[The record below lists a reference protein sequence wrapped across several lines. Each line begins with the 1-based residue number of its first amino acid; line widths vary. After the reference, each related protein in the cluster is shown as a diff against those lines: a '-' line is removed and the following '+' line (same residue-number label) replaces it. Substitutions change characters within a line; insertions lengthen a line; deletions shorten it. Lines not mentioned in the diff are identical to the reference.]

1 MTTPDDRFARISA
14 LFDEALA
21 HAPADRGAFL
31 DRACA
36 SDPGVR
42 AEVLA
47 LIDAD
52 ARAGGF
58 LTPDGPGVRAL
69 LLGGDG
75 DARPPGTVMGAY
87 RIERRLG
94 AGGMG
99 AVYLAHDTMLG
110 RPVTLKV
117 LHPDAGADAKRQ
129 ERLRFEARAAAGLA
143 HPNIATVYALEE
155 FDGELCIVGEFVPGR
170 TARELLEEGPL
181 GLQDVLR
188 IATDVA
194 RALEAAHARGILHRD
209 LKPENIL
216 VGDNGVTRVLDFGIA
231 RPLTPP
237 EGPRLTATGMVIGT
251 PGYISPEQLEGAH
264 GDARSDLFS
273 FGIVLYELVTGANPF
288 QGPTPASTA
297 ARILTLAPPPPSRV
311 NPISPPALD
320 AVVARCLRKDPAA
333 RYQAAAEVIA
343 DLVRLAAVIAGG
355 PGATLPGPA
364 PAPDSEPHPQA
375 RAWWRIHQRAV
386 IAVVAALAIG
396 AWWVAS
402 WVGGPLRFALFAC
415 VLALA
420 VADGTLRVNLLFVE
434 RQRLSATA
442 SQLARARPWLLTI
455 ELVMGV
461 IVAGAASLVLDR
473 HEAVGV
479 AMLAVS
485 AAMIVTAW
493 AIEPVTTGAAF
504 SGAADTAPPRPP
516 SADQSG

>member
-21 HAPADRGAFL
+21 RAPADRDAFL
-31 DRACA
+31 DRACEG
-36 SDPGVR
+36 DPGVR

-47 LIDAD
+47 LLDAD
-52 ARAGGF
+52 ASAGGF
-58 LTPDGPGVRAL
+58 LVPDGPGVGAL
-69 LLGGDG
+69 LLGDDG
-75 DARPPGTVMGAY
+75 DTRPPGTVMGAY

-94 AGGMG
+94 SGGMG
-99 AVYLAHDTMLG
+99 AVYLAHDTVLG

-117 LHPDAGADAKRQ
+117 LHPDDGADAKRQ

-170 TARELLEEGPL
+170 TARELLVEGPL

-216 VGDNGVTRVLDFGIA
+216 VGNNGVTRVLDFGIA
-231 RPLTPP
+231 RPLAVHD
-237 EGPRLTATGMVIGT
+237 GPRLTAIGMVVGT

-297 ARILTLAPPPPSRV
+297 ARVLTLDPPPPSRA

-333 RYQAAAEVIA
+333 RYATAADVIA
-343 DLVRLAAVIAGG
+343 DLERLASVINGG
-355 PGATLPGPA
+355 PGGTPP
-364 PAPDSEPHPQA
+364 EPVTTPHGTAHSQA

-386 IAVVAALAIG
+386 IAVVALLAIG

-402 WVGGPLRFALFAC
+402 WVGGPMRYALFAC

-434 RQRLSATA
+434 RQRLSAMA
-442 SQLARARPWLLTI
+442 SQLARTRPWLLAL
-455 ELVMGV
+455 ELIMGLLT
-461 IVAGAASLVLDR
+461 AGSASLVLAE
-473 HEAVGV
+473 HEAVGA

-485 AAMIVTAW
+485 AAMIVTVW
-493 AIEPVTTGAAF
+493 AIEPVTMAAAF
-504 SGAADTAPPRPP
+504 TDADTAPPRIR
-516 SADQSG
+516 SADRSG

>member
-14 LFDEALA
+14 LFDDALA
-21 HAPADRGAFL
+21 HAPADRDAFL
-31 DRACA
+31 DRACDD
-36 SDPGVR
+36 DPGVR

-47 LIDAD
+47 LLDAD
-52 ARAGGF
+52 ASAGGF
-58 LTPDGPGVRAL
+58 LVPDGPGVGAL
-69 LLGGDG
+69 LLGDEG

-94 AGGMG
+94 SGGMG
-99 AVYLAHDTMLG
+99 AVYLAYDTVLG

-117 LHPDAGADAKRQ
+117 LHPDDGADAKRQ

-155 FDGELCIVGEFVPGR
+155 LDGELCIVGEFVPGR
-170 TARELLEEGPL
+170 TARERLEEGPL
-181 GLQDVLR
+181 GLHDVLR

-194 RALEAAHARGILHRD
+194 HALEAAHARGILHRD

-231 RPLTPP
+231 RPLAVHD
-237 EGPRLTATGMVIGT
+237 GPRLTAIGMVVGT

-288 QGPTPASTA
+288 LGSTPASTS
-297 ARILTLAPPPPSRV
+297 ARVLTLDPPPPSRV

-333 RYQAAAEVIA
+333 RYATAADVIA
-343 DLVRLAAVIAGG
+343 DLERLASVIAGG
-355 PGATLPGPA
+355 PDITPA
-364 PAPDSEPHPQA
+364 APVTTSRGTAVSPA
-375 RAWWRIHQRAV
+375 RAWWRVHQRAV
-386 IAVVAALAIG
+386 VAVVGLLAIG
-396 AWWVAS
+396 AWWIAS
-402 WVGGPLRFALFAC
+402 WIGGPMRYALFAC

-434 RQRLSATA
+434 RQRFSAMA
-442 SQLARARPWLLTI
+442 GPLAHARPWLLAI

-461 IVAGAASLVLDR
+461 LVAGGASLVLDR

-485 AAMIVTAW
+485 AAMIVTVW

-504 SGAADTAPPRPP
+504 SGAPDTAPPPTR
-516 SADQSG
+516 SSD